1 MSSAPDALATHKG
14 EICIDASQLR
24 PGVHVRLPV
33 GWMDHP
39 FMFNSFVIA
48 DEEQARLV
56 AALKLP
62 QLFCNPARCKVPP
75 RPRKEAATAPEDP
88 QSAAEQQQLAA
99 LAATRM
105 AEKRE
110 TAPVMPAATV
120 PLAPQSAVEPQSTA
134 EQQELAA
141 LAAMCMAEQ
150 HDPAQVMRELRGRLD
165 KAQVHYIGATKAVG
179 GAIKGFSANPR
190 EAIKELTTVS
200 QETATALLAD
210 PDSAIQL
217 IAEMAHDDG
226 QAAHALSVMTLAQL
240 LGKEARLPEQA
251 LRALGVGALL
261 HDIGKLG
268 INSSILRSQER
279 NRQQEAIYQTHCR
292 LGYDQAGR
300 AGGLSQPMLD
310 VILRHHERC
319 DGSGFPDR
327 LSIGEIPLAARIVAI
342 ADRFDNLVNPIDSRC
357 MMSPSEVLS
366 RLWAKEKKAFDP
378 VLLQLFVRA
387 MGVYP
392 PGSIVQLS
400 DGRTG
405 AVVSSAPADKRLS
418 PKVMIYAA
426 EVPRAQAIII
436 DLARDDSIKVE
447 RPLRLQERPAE
458 ELNYLLPRRNL
469 SWSYMAESVSAVG

>member
-165 KAQVHYIGATKAVG
+165 KAQVHY
-179 GAIKGFSANPR
+179 
-190 EAIKELTTVS
+190 
-200 QETATALLAD
+200 
-210 PDSAIQL
+210 
-217 IAEMAHDDG
+217 
-226 QAAHALSVMTLAQL
+226 
-240 LGKEARLPEQA
+240 
-251 LRALGVGALL
+251 
-261 HDIGKLG
+261 
-268 INSSILRSQER
+268 
-279 NRQQEAIYQTHCR
+279 
-292 LGYDQAGR
+292 
-300 AGGLSQPMLD
+300 
-310 VILRHHERC
+310 
-319 DGSGFPDR
+319 FPDR

-342 ADRFDNLVNPIDSRC
+342 ADRFDNLVNPVDSRC
-357 MMSPSEVLS
+357 MMSPSEVL
-366 RLWAKEKKAFDP
+366 
-378 VLLQLFVRA
+378 
-387 MGVYP
+387 
-392 PGSIVQLS
+392 
-400 DGRTG
+400 
-405 AVVSSAPADKRLS
+405 
-418 PKVMIYAA
+418 
-426 EVPRAQAIII
+426 
-436 DLARDDSIKVE
+436 SIKVE